1 MANEPFSAQM
11 AEVDNVINSH
21 SEIEQ
26 HLTRVRMAYNQGL
39 RLFTKERLHS
49 LKQQIA
55 EYRRTRTPGFVVHV
69 TDLESNH
76 IELPVLSGHVSCPVD
91 GSDRRE
97 RVL

>member
-26 HLTRVRMAYNQGL
+26 HLTRVRM
-39 RLFTKERLHS
+39 
-49 LKQQIA
+49 QQIA